1 MDGPGPAEPAGESSA
16 APLAGAAPHG
26 RVVRIPGAGHFA
38 GFDRPDEVTAL
49 LAEFARGVADGTLAG
64 S

>member
-1 MDGPGPAEPAGESSA
+1 MLDARRYAR
-16 APLAGAAPHG
+16 AAPHG

-49 LAEFARGVADGTLAG
+49 LVEFVRGVADGTLDG